1 MSSPS
6 LRRAGV
12 FLSISLMGAA
22 CGKEPVAPENQV
34 SVIEIAPKSALM
46 YAVGQTQQF
55 TTSLITEA
63 GTDGAGI
70 GITYTARD
78 NTLLQMSATGV
89 ATALRKG
96 GTTYVVA
103 TAGGKSDSALVQV
116 SASTCTTSA
125 TTMAVGQVVTD
136 IGDAGFCAAASTG
149 EYAVI
154 VHNTSFAA
162 SGFTSLEVTPIG
174 VSTPPGASASYS
186 RSVQADLGKT
196 TRPLRRDVAAEMR
209 FRRQEAIVAAPFA
222 ATARSWY
229 ANRKRASLSV
239 APPAVGDMMH
249 INVNLSGSAC
259 GDSTP
264 VDARVTAV
272 SKNAIV
278 LEDPRNP
285 SGGFTD
291 SAYNAFAQAFDA
303 SIFPLDT
310 TQFGSPTDLDGNQR
324 VLLVFTKS
332 VNERTPPN
340 VNYYVGGLTYSR
352 DLLPKTGT
360 GTNGVNF
367 CQTGNQAEMFYLMVP
382 DPTNSVNGNDNF
394 TVAFVTSVTEV
405 TIAHEFQHMIN
416 FARRRYLNS
425 TSPQTPAELWL
436 NEGLSH
442 MAEELLFYVKT
453 GRSPRSNYGGSQ
465 IVDAGVSYNQFVYY
479 ASGDWLNYDEYV
491 FAPTQTSPFESGDDL
506 GTRGATWS
514 FLRYLADQLLPT
526 DGSVWYNL
534 VNSGE
539 TGITNLENRFGLSDE
554 TLRTRLRDFAI
565 STYTDDF
572 VSGVAKRFT
581 QPSWNMRSIYPRLNE
596 ILNPTTPFTWPLVG
610 TGLNDTKMRT
620 TTLQAGGY
628 KVYRFTGLAET
639 DSFIRVT
646 GTSGTALPSGITIS
660 VVRTQ

>member
-1 MSSPS
+1 
-6 LRRAGV
+6 
-12 FLSISLMGAA
+12 MGAA

-34 SVIEIAPKSALM
+34 SVIEISPKGALM

-55 TTSLITEA
+55 TTTLTTEA
-63 GTDGAGI
+63 GTDGSGI
-70 GITYTARD
+70 AVTYTARD
-78 NTLLQMSATGV
+78 NTLLQVSPTGV
-89 ATALRKG
+89 ATTLKTG

-116 SASTCTTSA
+116 QASTCPTA
-125 TTMAVGQVVTD
+125 APTTMTVGQVVTD

-149 EYAVI
+149 DYAVI

-162 SGFTSLEVTPIG
+162 GGFTSLEVTPIG
-174 VSTPPGASASYS
+174 VATPPGASASFS
-186 RSVQADLGKT
+186 RSVQADLGRS
-196 TRPLRRDVAAEMR
+196 TRPRRDAAAEMR

-229 ANRKRASLSV
+229 ANRKRASRSV

-272 SKNAIV
+272 SNNAIV

-285 SGGFTD
+285 PEGFTD

-303 SIFPLDT
+303 TIFPLDT
-310 TQFGSPTDLDGNQR
+310 TQFGSPTDLDGNGR
-324 VLLVFTKS
+324 VLLVFTRA

-352 DLLPKTGT
+352 DLLPKTGP
-360 GTNGVNF
+360 GINGVDF

-382 DPTNSVNGNDNF
+382 DPTSSVNGNDNF
-394 TVAFVTSVTEV
+394 TVAFVTSITEV

-416 FARRRYLNS
+416 FARRRYLNPD
-425 TSPQTPAELWL
+425 SPQTPAELWL

-442 MAEELLFYVKT
+442 MAEELLFYART
-453 GRSPRSNYGGSQ
+453 GRSPRSNYGGAQ
-465 IVDAGVSYNQFVYY
+465 IVDAGESYNQFLYY

-491 FAPTQTSPFESGDDL
+491 FATTQTSPFEAGDDL

-526 DGSVWYNL
+526 DGPVWHNL

-539 TGITNLENRFGLSDE
+539 SGLTNLENRFSLTDE
-554 TLRTRLRDFAI
+554 TLRAALRDFAI

-581 QPSWNMRSIYPRLNE
+581 QPSWNMRSIYPRVNE
-596 ILNPTTPFTWPLVG
+596 IISPPMPFVWPLVG
-610 TGLNDTKMRT
+610 TGLHDTQSRT
-620 TTLQAGGY
+620 TTLQAGGF
-628 KVYRFTGLAET
+628 KVYRFTGLAGT
-639 DSFIRVT
+639 DSFIRVK
-646 GTSGTALPSGITIS
+646 GSGGATLPPNITIS